1 MSSGISFWASNQ
13 VARASAAEA
22 NERLFSDKTAY
33 KLFTKGNPSASTTP
47 SVLTEPDPYA
57 VINPIGQ
64 AFLTQSM
71 SAAVLAAQAGKDRVD
86 QASITAL
93 NGTATKPI
101 GDFSS
106 QLTWSAALKVDF
118 GNDGPAPGGGYRFL
132 SGKALQDAFK
142 IAVGAKKSDGEAIDT
157 VSVFGDTLTG
167 STSGEN
173 AHDVFTLKLNRNSGI
188 FEFNLI
194 APIDQS
200 NKKGSYN
207 SVYLR
212 SLMEAVS
219 ASGQKMQLPTIE
231 IDIYNDY
238 GQADGKGPWG
248 ILHEASLTYKDP
260 NAVSSTST
268 SETTTTEA
276 TTYTPPTDSRTLRG
290 YTSNTSAAKGVINSV
305 NIFS

>member
-13 VARASAAEA
+13 AARASSAEA
-22 NERLFSDKTAY
+22 NERLFSDKTAS

-47 SVLTEPDPYA
+47 GVMTEPDPYA
-57 VINPIGQ
+57 VINPFGQ
-64 AFLTQSM
+64 AFLNQSM
-71 SAAVLAAQAGKDRVD
+71 TAAVLAAQAGKDRVD
-86 QASITAL
+86 QATITAQ

-167 STSGEN
+167 STSGDN

-188 FEFNLI
+188 YEFKLL

-212 SLMEAVS
+212 GLMEAVS
-219 ASGQKMQLPTIE
+219 ASGQKVQLPNIE
-231 IDIYNDY
+231 LNIYNDY
-238 GQADGKGPWG
+238 GQANGKGNWG

-260 NAVSSTST
+260 STITST
-268 SETTTTEA
+268 TTADTSTT